1 MNSFFIEVKERL
13 FDKFEEEIWGI
24 LAIVLMTIPV
34 GLSLQDYIRK
44 YLTITGNTGQQVL
57 NIKPTMLSVIYAICL
72 HGILFAR
79 NIGKHFETG
88 LAILLTALNILWTAS
103 FITIFISNETFN
115 IPFLNIPIGSQVLV
129 FIAIVLSLISMRA
142 IAGYIWIILAV
153 LAVFRLAAI
162 NEAMGL
168 WGVGYILCAYISIGI
183 QIWKLNLL
191 NFNKDELLYEFR
203 GRADRVLG
211 DIQSS
216 SNLTKKVSS
225 ELLHYTKQNEAIHI
239 EENLKN
245 DISNK

>member
-1 MNSFFIEVKERL
+1 MNNFFIEVIE
-13 FDKFEEEIWGI
+13 KFCDRVEGKKWEI
-24 LAIVLMTIPV
+24 LAIVLMVIPV
-34 GLSLQDYIRK
+34 TLSLQVFSREYH
-44 YLTITGNTGQQVL
+44 TITGNTERQYL
-57 NIKPTMLSVIYAICL
+57 TIMPTMLSVIYAICL

-79 NIGKHFETG
+79 NIGKYFETG

-153 LAVFRLAAI
+153 LAVFRLSAI

-183 QIWKLNLL
+183 QIWKLKLL
-191 NFNKDELLYEFR
+191 DFNKDELLYEFR
-203 GRADRVLG
+203 GGTNRVLG
-211 DIQSS
+211 DVQRSA
-216 SNLTKKVSS
+216 NLTKKMSND
-225 ELLHYTKQNEAIHI
+225 LLHYTKQNDVIHI
-239 EENLKN
+239 EENLNK